1 MNYAVFPTALG
12 WMLVAGSH
20 DGISRV
26 LLPTHDV
33 SASLEQL
40 CLRTRMPLRELRQR
54 EPFFFGTLA
63 DRLTAYMCGHPVT
76 FPDPVDR
83 KRWTEFQC
91 RVWDATRQIGYG
103 ETRSYGWVAAA
114 VGQPHASRAVGQA
127 LHNNPVPVIV
137 PCHRVIG
144 KGGSLTGFG
153 SGLEM
158 KESLLSLESGTLVA
172 SGKAV

>member
-12 WMLVAGSH
+12 WMLIAGSD
-20 DGISRV
+20 DGISHV
-26 LLPTHDV
+26 ALPTHDV
-33 SASLEQL
+33 SASLEHL
-40 CLRTRMPLRELRQR
+40 CLQAGIPLCELRQR
-54 EPFFFGTLA
+54 EPLSFGTLA
-63 DRLTAYMCGHPVT
+63 ERLTAYMCGDPVT
-76 FPDPVDR
+76 FPDAVDR

-103 ETRSYGWVAAA
+103 ESRSYGWVAAA
-114 VGQPHASRAVGQA
+114 VGQPQASRAVGQA

-144 KGGSLTGFG
+144 KDGSLTGFG

-158 KESLLSLESGTLVA
+158 KERLLALESGTLAA
-172 SGKAV
+172 SGNAV